1 MAIAYKSKVFSNSA
15 ANASQALF
23 TAVASNTLVKS
34 IICNNDGKS
43 TGTATLRINESGGTS
58 KLIRRVTIASGDA
71 SVELLYD
78 VLALEAGDILYVTS
92 TDTDIVFI
100 MSYAEDSESLALQS
114 IDVLSDVNTTG
125 KADGEVLTWDSTSS
139 NWVSEP
145 LPFIPSSI
153 DDLTDVTI
161 VDPLDHDALVYD
173 EVAGEWIN
181 GAPKA
186 LDLPIHNNSGST
198 INKGVLCKATGVH
211 GDRVTIGAFDLDT
224 DSAKYLIGVTYEN
237 ILNGAD
243 GHVRSYGE
251 VRNLDTSAYTAGTIL
266 YASSTA
272 GAFASAAPFPEIPVA
287 IVTRQHANTGR
298 LFVRTW
304 NPGGG
309 GGGTAVS
316 NPTTITLANTA
327 YTIPVYAGKQNYLM
341 LPPQANWTITP
352 GSLGV
357 SINTATSPNSINLTG
372 TMAGRTISG
381 TVQVSAQ
388 GFGTST
394 IRIQVLNNA
403 GATPELITEFNSRLN
418 LGANVFKL
426 SFTMQP
432 TVSPVSLVIAVT
444 PSPTMAGNVHLSAL
458 SILA

>member
-1 MAIAYKSKVFSNSA
+1 VDSPKYLVGLA
-15 ANASQALF
+15 AEQ
-23 TAVASNTLVKS
+23 
-34 IICNNDGKS
+34 
-43 TGTATLRINESGGTS
+43 
-58 KLIRRVTIASGDA
+58 
-71 SVELLYD
+71 
-78 VLALEAGDILYVTS
+78 LA
-92 TDTDIVFI
+92 
-100 MSYAEDSESLALQS
+100 
-114 IDVLSDVNTTG
+114 
-125 KADGEVLTWDSTSS
+125 
-139 NWVSEP
+139 
-145 LPFIPSSI
+145 
-153 DDLTDVTI
+153 
-161 VDPLDHDALVYD
+161 
-173 EVAGEWIN
+173 
-181 GAPKA
+181 
-186 LDLPIHNNSGST
+186 
-198 INKGVLCKATGVH
+198 
-211 GDRVTIGAFDLDT
+211 IGA
-224 DSAKYLIGVTYEN
+224 V
-237 ILNGAD
+237 
-243 GHVRSYGE
+243 GHARVYGE
-251 VRNLDTSAYTAGTIL
+251 LRGINTNAYPIGTIL

-272 GAFASAAPFPEIPVA
+272 GGFTTTAPFPEIPLATV
-287 IVTRQHANTGR
+287 IRQQQNTGR
-298 LFVRTW
+298 LMVRTW
-304 NPGGG
+304 TPGGG

-388 GFGTST
+388 AFGTST
-394 IRIQVLNNA
+394 IRTQVLNNA

>member
-15 ANASQALF
+15 ANTSQALF

-34 IICNNDGKS
+34 IICNNDGKT

-58 KLIRRVTIASGDA
+58 KLIRRVTIASGDT

-92 TDTDIVFI
+92 TDTDITFI

-125 KADGEVLTWDSTSS
+125 KADGDVLTWDNGTS
-139 NWVSEP
+139 NWVASTP
-145 LPFIPSSI
+145 DQIITTLNG
-153 DDLTDVTI
+153 LTDVTI
-161 VDPLDHDALVYD
+161 SDPVDHDALVYD
-173 EVAGEWIN
+173 EATSQWVNGE
-181 GAPKA
+181 PKA
-186 LDLPIHNNSGST
+186 LDMPVYNGTGAVIAKG
-198 INKGVLCKATGVH
+198 GVLKAVGAH
-211 GDRVTIGAFDLDT
+211 GDKVSVGLFALGVDSPKYLVGLAAEQLAIGA
-224 DSAKYLIGVTYEN
+224 V
-237 ILNGAD
+237 
-243 GHVRSYGE
+243 GHARVYGE
-251 VRNLDTSAYTAGTIL
+251 LRGINTNAYPIGTIL

-272 GAFASAAPFPEIPVA
+272 GGFTTTAPFPEIPLATV
-287 IVTRQHANTGR
+287 IRQQQNTGR
-298 LFVRTW
+298 LMVRTW
-304 NPGGG
+304 TPGGG

-388 GFGTST
+388 AFGTST
-394 IRIQVLNNA
+394 IRTQVLNNA